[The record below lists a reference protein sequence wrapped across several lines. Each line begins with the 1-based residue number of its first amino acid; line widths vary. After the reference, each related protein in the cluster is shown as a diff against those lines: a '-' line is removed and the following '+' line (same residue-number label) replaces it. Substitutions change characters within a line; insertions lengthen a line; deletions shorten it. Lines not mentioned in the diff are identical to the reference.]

1 MALQRRERRRQQ
13 YLSLGVGELVAA
25 AVFCLTAANAI
36 QPRLMGTEASV
47 LWIALLPL
55 LLVLWQSGAYWL
67 LARSWV
73 AGGSM
78 PDAVA
83 AVYRVFRVLDAL
95 VLAGS
100 LVAIILWLPSR
111 IPVLVLVIAVWLF
124 ALVEYANYFVVRLSY
139 PLTQWASRVGE
150 WRTPQLIRDLRR
162 SSQKL
167 EDGNPTALAP

>member
-1 MALQRRERRRQQ
+1 
-13 YLSLGVGELVAA
+13 
-25 AVFCLTAANAI
+25 
-36 QPRLMGTEASV
+36 
-47 LWIALLPL
+47 
-55 LLVLWQSGAYWL
+55 
-67 LARSWV
+67 
-73 AGGSM
+73 M